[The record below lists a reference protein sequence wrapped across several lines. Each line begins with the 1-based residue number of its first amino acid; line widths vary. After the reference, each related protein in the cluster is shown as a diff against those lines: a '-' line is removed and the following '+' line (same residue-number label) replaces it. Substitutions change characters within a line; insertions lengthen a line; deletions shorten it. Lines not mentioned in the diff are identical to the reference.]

1 VVERSVTTGNVP
13 TAPRALKWRRTRVVT
28 VENSGPASLPGRE
41 KSLLVCPGGYARATP
56 PANIRRPS
64 GARNSFAEFASSI
77 RTRRIPY
84 ASALPASGKTQK
96 IGVNRL
102 FPAVGESKGS
112 RLPAINIQESAL
124 KVIGQW

>member
-1 VVERSVTTGNVP
+1 MSQQRH
-13 TAPRALKWRRTRVVT
+13 ALKGRRTRVVT

-77 RTRRIPY
+77 SHRRFSF
-84 ASALPASGKTQK
+84 AFFKLKAASGRRTPK
-96 IGVNRL
+96 
-102 FPAVGESKGS
+102 AV
-112 RLPAINIQESAL
+112 AISSQVVDCIQL
-124 KVIGQW
+124 